1 MNPESVMYQTILTNI
16 RNYPAGTPSAIQTPY
31 QDIQKAVNR
40 GVHAITIGLLD
51 LKNVSERYTTNNNFP
66 MRQLDYENAL
76 TRGLR
81 GWWGKKVLQEAL
93 KLLEIYIK
101 RDMEIMTGM

>member
-1 MNPESVMYQTILTNI
+1 
-16 RNYPAGTPSAIQTPY
+16 
-31 QDIQKAVNR
+31 
-40 GVHAITIGLLD
+40 
-51 LKNVSERYTTNNNFP
+51 

-81 GWWGKKVLQEAL
+81 GWWGKTVLQEAL